1 MEAAMQGNMAPA
13 KKRQKL
19 HPKEFLMWVFLVSV
33 FMIFAGF
40 TSGYIVR
47 RADGNWVEF
56 VLPTGFLYSTI
67 LVILSSISAQ
77 WALMQARKD
86 NLDKVK
92 VGVGLTALLG
102 LAFIGAQLNA
112 FNQLVE
118 IGMFLV
124 GNPSGSF
131 VYIITGVHALHL
143 VSAIIVMF
151 VIFANVFRYRVHS
164 KNLLGIR
171 LGTIYWH
178 FLGLLWIYLYIF
190 LLIMN

>member
-1 MEAAMQGNMAPA
+1 MEAAMQGNMAPS
-13 KKRQKL
+13 KNRQKL

-56 VLPTGFLYSTI
+56 VLPSGFLISTI
-67 LVILSSISAQ
+67 LIVLSSISAQ
-77 WALMQARKD
+77 WALLQARKD
-86 NLDKVK
+86 NLDRVK
-92 VGVGLTALLG
+92 IGVGITALLG
-102 LAFIGAQLNA
+102 LVFIGAQLNA
-112 FNQLVE
+112 YGQLVE
-118 IGMFLV
+118 MGMFLI

-131 VYIITGVHALHL
+131 VYIITGIHALHL

-178 FLGLLWIYLYIF
+178 FLGALWIYLYVF

>member
-1 MEAAMQGNMAPA
+1 MQGNMAPA

-56 VLPTGFLYSTI
+56 VLPSGFLVSTLLI
-67 LVILSSISAQ
+67 VLSSISAQ
-77 WALMQARKD
+77 WALMQARRD
-86 NLDKVK
+86 HLDRVK
-92 VGVGLTALLG
+92 VGVAVTTVLG

-112 FNQLVE
+112 YSQLVE
-118 IGMFLV
+118 MGMFLV

-164 KNLLGIR
+164 KNMLGIR

-178 FLGLLWIYLYIF
+178 FLGALWIYLYVF